1 MAKLF
6 TAAKS
11 FGHAIGRHFVFGG
24 MTGTVGL
31 WIISGG
37 PIVVHNM
44 GFMVQTLM
52 AGTNTLKFTY
62 TVYGGAATDLCT
74 AVDTDAAAVGQLFT
88 VTGVAGDALIKTT
101 AVGGPSIL
109 STDTNHMPFLLSIGH
124 VHAVFS
130 AASTAGA
137 GIAFM
142 EYSPLCHTTKVSVG

>member
-11 FGHAIGRHFVFGG
+11 YGHAIGRDFDYGD

-44 GFMVQTLM
+44 GFIVKTLM
-52 AGTNTLKFTY
+52 AGTNTLQFTF

-74 AVDTDAAAVGQLFT
+74 ATDTDAAAVGQLFT
-88 VTGVAGDALIKTT
+88 VTGVAGDALTKVT

-124 VHAVFS
+124 IHAVFS
-130 AASTAGA
+130 ATSTAGA
-137 GIAFM
+137 GLAFM
-142 EYSPLCHTTKVSVG
+142 EYSPCSHTTKVSVG

>member
-11 FGHAIGRHFVFGG
+11 FGSCIGKDFTYPT

-31 WIISGG
+31 WVISGG
-37 PIVVHNM
+37 PIVVHRM

-52 AGTNTLKFTY
+52 AGTNTLQFTY

-74 AVDTDAAAVGQLFT
+74 AVDTDAAAVGQMFSVL
-88 VTGVAGDALIKTT
+88 GAQADALYKTPVCGL
-101 AVGGPSIL
+101 AVLASAF
-109 STDTNHMPFLLSIGH
+109 THMPFVLSHGH

-130 AASTAGA
+130 ATSTAGA
-137 GIAFM
+137 GLAFM
-142 EYSPLCHTTKVSVG
+142 EYSPLSHTTKVSVG